1 MLSDRHAQN
10 NGNGAP
16 LYTPLDGRVILL
28 GVSGGIAVFKA
39 AGYARSLVRLGARVI
54 TVMTAN
60 AQNFVT
66 PLTFAALTCERVHTD
81 TFDEADAHSI
91 PHISLAREA
100 DLMLLLPA
108 TANIIAKAANG
119 LADDLLSTLYLAFSG
134 PAVFCPAMNPLMYS
148 HAATRDNM
156 AALTSRGH
164 TVVDAGFG
172 DTACGEKGQGR
183 LADWEEVR
191 EAVIRSLTKQSL
203 KGLRVLVTAGPT
215 REAIDPVR
223 YVSNRSSGKM
233 GYAVAQ
239 EAMRRGGDVTLVTGP
254 CALPVPRG
262 VEVVNVVSAA
272 QMAHAVEK
280 QASQADVVIMTAAV
294 ADYTPAE
301 KSEIKIK
308 KSEDTLVLTMKRTE
322 DILAGLL
329 EKRRPGQIIT
339 GFCAET
345 GDLEAR
351 AMEKLE
357 KKPVDLL
364 VANDVTEQGA
374 GFDVDTNR
382 VMLVDR
388 DHNVEKLPLLSKEE
402 VSARIMDRVEEFL
415 K

>member
-1 MLSDRHAQN
+1 MSSDNKN
-10 NGNGAP
+10 NSRGSSAP
-16 LYTPLDGRVILL
+16 LYAPLEGRVILL

-39 AGYARSLVRLGARVI
+39 AGYARNLVRLGARVI

-66 PLTFAALTCERVHTD
+66 PLTFAALTCQRVHTD
-81 TFDEADAHSI
+81 TFDDMDAHTI

-156 AALTSRGH
+156 AALLSRGH

-183 LADWEEVR
+183 LAEWEDVR
-191 EAVIRSLTKQSL
+191 EAVIKALTPQNL
-203 KGLRVLVTAGPT
+203 HGLRVLVTAGPT
-215 REAIDPVR
+215 RESLDPVR
-223 YVSNRSSGKM
+223 FFSNRSSGKM
-233 GYAVAQ
+233 GYAVAG
-239 EAMRRGGDVTLVTGP
+239 EAMRRGGRVTLVTGP
-254 CALPVPRG
+254 CSLQPPPG
-262 VEVVNVVSAA
+262 VNVINVVSAA
-272 QMAHAVEK
+272 EMADAVEK
-280 QASQADVVIMTAAV
+280 QAIEADIIIMSAAV
-294 ADYTPAE
+294 ADYSPAE
-301 KSEIKIK
+301 KSDIKIK
-308 KSEDTLVLTMKRTE
+308 KGMDTVTLTMKKTR
-322 DILAGLL
+322 DILSSVL

-345 GDLEAR
+345 GDLEAK

-357 KKPVDLL
+357 RKPVDLL
-364 VANDVTEQGA
+364 VANDVTEHGA

-382 VMLVDR
+382 VLLIDR
-388 DHNVEKLPLLSKEE
+388 DHNQEKLPLLSKEE
-402 VSARIMDRVEEFL
+402 VAVRILNRIEGFL
-415 K
+415 R